1 LVKEDHPMETPD
13 HIDGEQ
19 RRAKRRLWW
28 KLVFRPQTLKVLL
41 AVLPLLTKLVQLG
54 IVVSKIFRE

>member
-1 LVKEDHPMETPD
+1 METPD